1 MNLKIKENSLFARVA
16 RMVLK
21 TSNVAMVVG
30 KTIHLSGVT
39 RENFLKNKPW
49 VAHELC
55 HIRQFQEHGFFRFLW
70 LYLLE
75 SFKNGY
81 YNNKYEVEAR
91 QAGTK
96 EAYKTTEDLP
106 ENAI

>member
-1 MNLKIKENSLFARVA
+1 
-16 RMVLK
+16 
-21 TSNVAMVVG
+21 MVVG

-39 RENFLKNKPW
+39 QESFLKNKPW

-55 HIRQFQEHGFFRFLW
+55 HIRQFQEHGFFRFLG

-91 QAGTK
+91 QAGTH
-96 EAYKTTEDLP
+96 EAFKVAEDLP
-106 ENAI
+106 KTKN

>member
-39 RENFLKNKPW
+39 QENFLKNKPW

-75 SFKNGY
+75 SLKNGY

-96 EAYKTTEDLP
+96 EAYKATEDLS
-106 ENAI
+106 EN